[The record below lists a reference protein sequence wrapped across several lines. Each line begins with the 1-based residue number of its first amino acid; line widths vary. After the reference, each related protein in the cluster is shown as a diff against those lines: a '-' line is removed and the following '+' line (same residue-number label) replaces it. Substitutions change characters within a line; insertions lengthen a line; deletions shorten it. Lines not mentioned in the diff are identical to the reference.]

1 MTITRRIQEKGEE
14 AEMMEVMIET
24 GKEGLDQE
32 TEGITIT
39 RRETTTT
46 KAAQETGLS
55 VFD

>member
-1 MTITRRIQEKGEE
+1 
-14 AEMMEVMIET
+14 MMEVMIET

-55 VFD
+55 VFDQ